1 MEKES
6 MLGQLCEVGP
16 RGRGLLWAASLLE
29 NGWQFSHLVCTQVAR
44 MGVPLAQRGAG
55 FLGHVG
61 AASPG
66 NC

>member
-6 MLGQLCEVGP
+6 MLGQLCEVAP
-16 RGRGLLWAASLLE
+16 RGRVSFGPQACWRMGGS
-29 NGWQFSHLVCTQVAR
+29 SHILSGTQVAR

-55 FLGHVG
+55 FLGLVW